1 MIIASDELNMC
12 HSYSFDCM
20 SFSFFSGHFQPD
32 GDNQNLHNENQERL
46 PSITTLMG
54 TGLDKPL
61 PLCASSQVSIIIV
74 TVPSIYL
81 ILDPGH
87 PFNQLQKEFF
97 LCFLLWFSPLFIKIY
112 DICTWHSAFQE
123 Q

>member
-1 MIIASDELNMC
+1 MELIIVCDEICVIVIASTVC
-12 HSYSFDCM
+12 PSH
-20 SFSFFSGHFQPD
+20 FSGHFQPD

-74 TVPSIYL
+74 I
-81 ILDPGH
+81 
-87 PFNQLQKEFF
+87 
-97 LCFLLWFSPLFIKIY
+97 
-112 DICTWHSAFQE
+112 
-123 Q
+123 